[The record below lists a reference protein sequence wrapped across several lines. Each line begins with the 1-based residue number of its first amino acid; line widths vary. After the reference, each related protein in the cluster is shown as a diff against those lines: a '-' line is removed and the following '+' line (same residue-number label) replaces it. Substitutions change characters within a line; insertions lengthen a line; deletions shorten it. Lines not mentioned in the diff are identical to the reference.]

1 MLKKINLFILIL
13 LSVAIISGCS
23 DDGNGSEYVDVDE
36 YNEKVKNISDVLNID
51 TSGYKYDD
59 SGVTL
64 VSHGFTFNDKF
75 TFINLQK
82 NKVNLSNGR
91 VQSICDVPGCL
102 HNINYSENCLEKID
116 MQSPKAT
123 KDGIYFISENKFFLR
138 QSGKDKLIF
147 ENTYYTEYEEEA
159 YPEEVKGDNTKC
171 LLSSILLKDDTV
183 YVFAPSYFYEY
194 DINTGNMSEPIQIFD
209 SENASVIM
217 SVDVENGCIFM
228 SNENLELFS
237 YNIETKKLEKITDK
251 VGIMQSKNG
260 KLYYTKWN
268 ETAKSSDI
276 CSYDLKDKNE
286 TKISENCQTN
296 FCLTDKSI
304 YYQTADDNEHI
315 LKSDLDGKNTEKIKL
330 EYTFDDGK
338 KFEPTDPHY
347 NLWTC

>member
-1 MLKKINLFILIL
+1 MLKKINLLILISL
-13 LSVAIISGCS
+13 LFAVISGCS
-23 DDGNGSEYVDVDE
+23 DGNGSKYVDVDE

-64 VSHGFTFNDKF
+64 ISHGFTFNDKF
-75 TFINLQK
+75 AFINSQK

-147 ENTYYTEYEEEA
+147 ENTYYTEYEEKA

-171 LLSSILLKDDTV
+171 LLSSILLKDDTA

-194 DINTGNMSEPIQIFD
+194 DINSGNMSEPIQIFD
-209 SENASVIM
+209 SDNASVIM
-217 SVDVENGCIFM
+217 STAVENGCIFM

-251 VGIMQSKNG
+251 VGIMQSKKRKAILHKMERNRQKFRHIQLRFG
-260 KLYYTKWN
+260 K
-268 ETAKSSDI
+268 
-276 CSYDLKDKNE
+276 
-286 TKISENCQTN
+286 
-296 FCLTDKSI
+296 
-304 YYQTADDNEHI
+304 
-315 LKSDLDGKNTEKIKL
+315 
-330 EYTFDDGK
+330 
-338 KFEPTDPHY
+338 
-347 NLWTC
+347 